1 MAFEF
6 SYSKLPKFIRKRIGR
21 AGKHTA
27 MNTEILAKDFGFW
40 NTAKEWK
47 CINAAGD
54 PIPWYTYPAIE
65 YIRQLDLSDK
75 TVLEFGSGY
84 STLFW
89 ASRCKKVYA
98 IEDDAK
104 WHSIIAPEAPA
115 NVEYL
120 LLEDRDAYV
129 NAARSIGEEQFDVI
143 IVDGSHRYQCAE
155 NSRPLLNP
163 SGFMILDNSDW
174 REETSRF
181 LRDSDLIEVDMSG
194 FGPIN
199 PYTWTTSFY
208 LSREVR
214 LKSAGARQPLH
225 GIGALLKNE
234 RDCLSG
240 NPQK

>member
-1 MAFEF
+1 MPLLF
-6 SYSKLPKFIRKRIGR
+6 SISKLPKFLRRRLSR
-21 AGKHTA
+21 ARRNTA
-27 MNTEILAKDFGFW
+27 TNAGILADGFGFW
-40 NTAKEWK
+40 NSAKERK
-47 CINAAGD
+47 CLDADGA

-98 IEDDAK
+98 VEDNREWYDRIRSK
-104 WHSIIAPEAPA
+104 TPG

-120 LLEDRDAYV
+120 LLEDREDYSHAG
-129 NAARSIGEEQFDVI
+129 NTIKEEQFDII
-143 IVDGSHRYQCAE
+143 IVDGSHRFECAT

-181 LRDSDLIEVDMSG
+181 LRESDLIEVDMSG

-208 LSREVR
+208 FSRQVQ
-214 LKSAGARQPLH
+214 LKPAGSRQPMH
-225 GIGALLKNE
+225 GIGSIKLNE
-234 RDCLSG
+234 SDS
-240 NPQK
+240 K

>member
-1 MAFEF
+1 
-6 SYSKLPKFIRKRIGR
+6 
-21 AGKHTA
+21 
-27 MNTEILAKDFGFW
+27 
-40 NTAKEWK
+40 
-47 CINAAGD
+47 
-54 PIPWYTYPAIE
+54 
-65 YIRQLDLSDK
+65 
-75 TVLEFGSGY
+75 VLEFGSGY

-98 IEDDAK
+98 VEDDAK
-104 WHSIIAPEAPA
+104 WHAIIAPDAPA

-120 LLEDRDAYV
+120 LLEDRDAYI
-129 NAARSIGEEQFDVI
+129 NAARTVGEPQFDII

-208 LSREVR
+208 FSRQVQ
-214 LKSAGARQPLH
+214 LKPAGPRQPLH
-225 GIGALLKNE
+225 GIGAIRKCE
-234 RDCLSG
+234 KDPLSG
-240 NPQK
+240 DMPK

>member
-1 MAFEF
+1 M
-6 SYSKLPKFIRKRIGR
+6 
-21 AGKHTA
+21 
-27 MNTEILAKDFGFW
+27 
-40 NTAKEWK
+40 
-47 CINAAGD
+47 
-54 PIPWYTYPAIE
+54 
-65 YIRQLDLSDK
+65 
-75 TVLEFGSGY
+75 LEFGSGY

-98 IEDDAK
+98 VEDDAK
-104 WHSIIAPEAPA
+104 WHAIIAPDAPA

-120 LLEDRDAYV
+120 LLEDRDAYI
-129 NAARSIGEEQFDVI
+129 NAARTVGEPQFDII

-208 LSREVR
+208 FSRQVQLKVSAQQNPSILRRSFRCRVVAYVNQHRSDSRRHHQVR
-214 LKSAGARQPLH
+214 PLRPCPLH
-225 GIGALLKNE
+225 LTVQAGSRCSLQI
-234 RDCLSG
+234 
-240 NPQK
+240 

>member
-6 SYSKLPKFIRKRIGR
+6 SYSKLPKFIRKRLGR
-21 AGKHTA
+21 AGKNTA
-27 MNTEILAKDFGFW
+27 KNAEILAKEFGFW

-47 CINAAGD
+47 CIDAEGK
-54 PIPWYTYPAIE
+54 PLPWYTYPAIE

-104 WHSIIAPEAPA
+104 WHAIIAPDAPA

-120 LLEDRDAYV
+120 LLEDRDAYI
-129 NAARSIGEEQFDVI
+129 NAARTIGEPQFDII

-208 LSREVR
+208 FSRQVQ
-214 LKSAGARQPLH
+214 LKPAGPRQPLH
-225 GIGALLKNE
+225 GIGAIRKCE
-234 RDCLSG
+234 QDPLSG
-240 NPQK
+240 DMPK